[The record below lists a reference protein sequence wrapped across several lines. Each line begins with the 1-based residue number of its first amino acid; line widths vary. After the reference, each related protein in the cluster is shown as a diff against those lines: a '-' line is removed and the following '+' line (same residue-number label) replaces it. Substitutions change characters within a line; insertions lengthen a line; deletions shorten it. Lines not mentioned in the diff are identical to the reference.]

1 MRVRSPGARRGSRGL
16 TLIEVLVALAI
27 LGLIGPLVGA
37 FIAHLNTNTRSEL
50 RSQAVT
56 LAQERLENLRL
67 QDPQTMPRSGCT
79 SETKTRVSRTFT
91 VQTCY
96 CSQAS
101 LCGPGARFIEV
112 RVYLGTGTSGTPL
125 YGVATVFTQF
135 R

>member
-1 MRVRSPGARRGSRGL
+1 MKQQSPGARLGPFGL
-16 TLIEVLVALAI
+16 TLVEVLVALAI
-27 LGLIGPLVGA
+27 LGLMGPVVGA
-37 FIAHLNTNTRSEL
+37 FIAYLNTNTRSEL

-67 QDPQTMPRSGCT
+67 QDPQSMPQSGCT
-79 SETKTRVSRTFT
+79 SETETRGSRTFT

-101 LCGPGARFIEV
+101 LCGSGARFIEV
-112 RVYLGTGTSGTPL
+112 RVYLGTRATGTPL